1 MSEGTTIWVDRET
14 YNKLN
19 ILRAKLKAEKGKGRI
34 DFNDVIKYLLE
45 RAGET

>member
-19 ILRAKLKAEKGKGRI
+19 DIRIELKKRKGKGRV
-34 DFNDVIKYLLE
+34 DFNDVIKHLLE
-45 RAGET
+45 KAGY